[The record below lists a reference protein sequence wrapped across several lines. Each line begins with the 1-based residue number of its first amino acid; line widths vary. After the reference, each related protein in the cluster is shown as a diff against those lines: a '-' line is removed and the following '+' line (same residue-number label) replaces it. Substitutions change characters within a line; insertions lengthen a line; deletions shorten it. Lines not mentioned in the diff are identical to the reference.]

1 MKTPAHSKLPACK
14 AFNVEILQLQR
25 NPNCTKRF
33 EADILKLCWWLTYL
47 QSLEQYMFPIYLL
60 DWLEAG
66 LKGNQYPTA
75 ANFLRTTPSKLE
87 FFTNPQASRL
97 CVTPSKLD
105 FSSGRLPKILLVSYV
120 SLVFAHPGKPRPRG
134 NRYPTAANF
143 QRVTPSKLEFLK
155 GTRRPGLT

>member
-87 FFTNPQASRL
+87 FFFWSKPVSMTTESIKLPAQNTFKIGVLHKPTSITTVRNTFKIGLLQWS
-97 CVTPSKLD
+97 PS
-105 FSSGRLPKILLVSYV
+105 
-120 SLVFAHPGKPRPRG
+120 
-134 NRYPTAANF
+134 
-143 QRVTPSKLEFLK
+143 
-155 GTRRPGLT
+155 